1 MSIERVRAGAYVDLH
16 AKAVARVIAS
26 SGRVLIPYQAEWG
39 APNTAVD
46 MADTQERTTET
57 GLLVPV
63 LELAAENGATV
74 IGYRVTN
81 GSELPAKLAVADVGT
96 FEARYP
102 GLRGNDF
109 SVSIRTSLIDSSK
122 KEILVRDSKSIYPDE
137 TYLIADRSEA
147 VTKLQQSKM
156 IRFKNTGTK
165 FFTDA
170 GYAALTG
177 GVTGTA
183 DITAGQWTQIFN
195 AVFGLDFDVMYL
207 PSTLPAVQAACK
219 QWLLDRRNKGRKL
232 AHLVIA
238 GDKLTDDDIE
248 THNMRSRT
256 MNARYV
262 INNSIAGTHTNGTY
276 YDSVVWAAWV
286 AGLVAGTPANKSFT
300 GVKVPMTASVKD
312 WSQSEVL
319 KGLAEG
325 TLMAT
330 RDGYDYIIEQAIN
343 TLSMLGAGER
353 EDFGKIRVS
362 MTMDQILNDI
372 YSSVK
377 KFRATLDNH
386 KDGRGIFIGAVKEYL
401 AIRAA
406 QKAIGADYSFD
417 EDSSKTSAFDYAY
430 FLLKAQPLDSI
441 EAFYIDWEV
450 A

>member
-16 AKAVARVIAS
+16 AKAVARVTAS
-26 SGRVLIPYQAEWG
+26 SGRVLIPYQGEWG

-46 MADTQERTTET
+46 MADTQERTAET

-109 SVSIRTSLIDSSK
+109 SVSVRTSLIDSSK
-122 KEILVRDSKSIYPDE
+122 KEILVRDGKSIYPDE
-137 TYLIADRSEA
+137 TYLVADRAEA
-147 VTKLQQSKM
+147 VTKLSQSKM

-183 DITAGQWTQIFN
+183 DIATGQWTQIFN
-195 AVFGLDFDVMYL
+195 AIFGLDFDVLYL
-207 PSTLPAVQAACK
+207 PSTVSAVQAACK

-248 THNMRSRT
+248 THNTRSRT

-262 INNSIAGTHTNGTY
+262 INNSIAGTHANGTY

-286 AGLVAGTPANKSFT
+286 AGLVAGTPANKSFS
-300 GVKVPMTASVKD
+300 GVKVPMTASAKD

-343 TLSMLGAGER
+343 TLSTLGAGER

-377 KFRATLDNH
+377 KFRATLDND

-417 EDSSKTSAFDYAY
+417 EDTSKTSAFDYAY

>member
-16 AKAVARVIAS
+16 AKAIARVIAS

-39 APNTAVD
+39 QPNMPVD
-46 MADTQERTTET
+46 MADTQERTLET

-63 LELAAENGATV
+63 LELAAENGATL

-81 GSELPAKLAVADVGT
+81 GSEKKSTLAVADGYT
-96 FEARYP
+96 FEAKYP

-109 SVSIRTSLIDSSK
+109 EVSIRTSLIDEKK
-122 KEILVRDSKSIYPDE
+122 KEILVRDSKSIYPNE
-137 TYLIADRSEA
+137 SYLVADKTEA
-147 VTKLQQSKM
+147 VSKLKQSSM
-156 IRFKNTGTK
+156 IRFKSTG
-165 FFTDA
+165 A
-170 GYAALTG
+170 AALTDAEYAKLAG

-183 DITAGQWTQIFN
+183 VIPAGQWTQIFN
-195 AVFGLDFDVMYL
+195 AVFGLDFDAMYL
-207 PSTLPAVQAACK
+207 PSTEAPVQAACK
-219 QWLLDRRNKGRKL
+219 QWLLDRRTKGRKL
-232 AHLVIA
+232 AHLIIA

-248 THNMRSRT
+248 AHNARSRT

-276 YDSVVWAAWV
+276 YDSVQWAAWV
-286 AGLVAGTPANKSFT
+286 AGLVAGTPANKSFS
-300 GVKVPMTASVKD
+300 GVKVPMTSAAKD

-343 TLSMLGAGER
+343 TLSTLGDGER

-362 MTMDQILNDI
+362 MTIDQILNDI
-372 YSSVK
+372 NSTAK
-377 KFRATLDNH
+377 KFRATLDND
-386 KDGRGIFIGAVKEYL
+386 KDGRGTFIGAVKEYL
-401 AIRAA
+401 AIRAN
-406 QKAIGADYSFD
+406 QKAIDATYSFEESD
-417 EDSSKTSAFDYAY
+417 TMTSAFDYSY
-430 FLLKAQPLDSI
+430 YKLKAKPLDSI
-441 EAFYIDWEV
+441 EAFYVDWEV